1 MRPYLKYKVIYR
13 NRDKF
18 SISEMCRYFKVSRSG
33 YYSFA
38 KRIAQPDRDE
48 PLAKLIQER
57 RNGSFGKSLGCRR
70 MQKWLE
76 QNKGLY
82 YNYKTVWRVM
92 QKYGLL
98 SEIRRRR
105 YYRPSEAL
113 HIYPN
118 DLNRNFRSD
127 QPDTKWVTDIT
138 YIHTPEGTMYLS
150 AILDLYDRHVVAYRI
165 STRNDSKLV
174 TDTIKAA
181 MKMKKVTVKR
191 QLHSDQG
198 LQYTSHAYFSLT
210 KEYGISPS
218 MSRRANP
225 YDNAV
230 AENFFGMFK
239 TECIYPCKPQTL
251 AEVRQLVR
259 LYMDFYNGE
268 RMTLK

>member
-1 MRPYLKYKVIYR
+1 
-13 NRDKF
+13 
-18 SISEMCRYFKVSRSG
+18 
-33 YYSFA
+33 
-38 KRIAQPDRDE
+38 
-48 PLAKLIQER
+48 
-57 RNGSFGKSLGCRR
+57 
-70 MQKWLE
+70 
-76 QNKGLY
+76 
-82 YNYKTVWRVM
+82 M

-98 SEIRRRR
+98 SEVRRKR

-113 HIYPN
+113 HVYPN
-118 DLNRNFRSD
+118 DLNRNFHSD
-127 QPDTKWVTDIT
+127 HPDTKWVTDIT
-138 YIHTPEGTMYLS
+138 YIHTSQGTMYLS
-150 AILDLYDRHVVAYRI
+150 VILDLYDRHVVAYQM

-210 KEYGISPS
+210 KEYGISQS

-230 AENFFGMFK
+230 AENFFGMLK
-239 TECIYPCKPQTL
+239 TECIYPCKPQTI
-251 AEVRQLVR
+251 AQARQLVR